1 LLPELFS
8 YGRLTPIVSRGTPV
22 NGLTL
27 SVLAVVGF
35 ISLVL
40 VMGEKLASDVEQFF
54 TTWIGVFQRLRDL
67 LRRQPPPGG
76 RDDEDCDR

>member
-1 LLPELFS
+1 LPPELFG
-8 YGRLTPIVSRGTPV
+8 YRRLAPVVSRGTPV
-22 NGLTL
+22 DGPTL
-27 SVLAVVGF
+27 LVLAVLGL

-67 LRRQPPPGG
+67 IRRHPSSNEHDSEEG
-76 RDDEDCDR
+76 DH

>member
-1 LLPELFS
+1 M
-8 YGRLTPIVSRGTPV
+8 